1 MTSFILRNIDPKQW
15 AAVKKRAAGEGR
27 TIRWVV
33 LRLLQLYAREGLDL
47 DARRKDG

>member
-1 MTSFILRNIDPKQW
+1 MNSFILRNIDPKLW

-33 LRLLQLYAREGLDL
+33 LRLLQLYAREGLSL
-47 DARRKDG
+47 DTQKRD